1 MATHSETESFMA
13 SCHEPS
19 AFKSLCAHSSTLTT
33 PFDVSPYSS
42 AFHLPIH
49 PALLSNS
56 HLLHLNT
63 YNPTTYDPTERIFE
77 QNNNIGEKAESCSSR
92 DSSHDSSSPTSTGG
106 SSSRDNVIVRNES
119 KRKKDQVKDEAYW
132 ERRRKNNDAAKRS
145 RDQRRVKEDEM
156 ACRAANLEHE
166 NMLLRVELDQ
176 LRAETDKLR
185 TLILTTPSTS
195 ITIPIPLHPVVP
207 TASLLTTQ
215 PAPQSSVITTSQIFA
230 PLPLKIP
237 TTPPP
242 SSLLRSTVLVSNTTK
257 S

>member
-1 MATHSETESFMA
+1 MA

-19 AFKSLCAHSSTLTT
+19 AFKSLCAHPTTLTT
-33 PFDVSPYSS
+33 SFDVSPYSS

-63 YNPTTYDPTERIFE
+63 YNPSTYDPTERLFE
-77 QNNNIGEKAESCSSR
+77 QNNNNSEKAESCSSR

-106 SSSRDNVIVRNES
+106 SSGRDNVIVRNES

-185 TLILTTPSTS
+185 SLILTTPSTS
-195 ITIPIPLHPVVP
+195 ITIPIPLPI
-207 TASLLTTQ
+207 TASTSLLTAQ
-215 PAPQSSVITTSQIFA
+215 PAPQSSVITSSQIFA

-237 TTPPP
+237 TSPPP
-242 SSLLRSTVLVSNTTK
+242 SLLRSSVLVSIKNE

>member
-1 MATHSETESFMA
+1 MA
-13 SCHEPS
+13 SCHQHHHEPS
-19 AFKSLCAHSSTLTT
+19 AFTSLCAHPSSLVAS
-33 PFDVSPYSS
+33 FDVASYSS

-56 HLLHLNT
+56 HLLHLNS
-63 YNPTTYDPTERIFE
+63 YNPTTYDSAERLFE
-77 QNNNIGEKAESCSSR
+77 QNNNDKAESCSSR
-92 DSSHDSSSPTSTGG
+92 DSSNESSSPTSTGG

-119 KRKKDQVKDEAYW
+119 KRKKGQLKDEAYW

-145 RDQRRVKEDEM
+145 RDQRRQKEDEM

-166 NMLLRVELDQ
+166 NMLLRVQLDQ

-185 TLILTTPSTS
+185 ALILTTPSTS
-195 ITIPIPLHPVVP
+195 ISIPIPIPIHATP
-207 TASLLTTQ
+207 TLLTAQ
-215 PAPQSSVITTSQIFA
+215 PPPPPPASSVITTSQIFA

-242 SSLLRSTVLVSNTTK
+242 PPSLVRSTVLVSNPSKT
-257 S
+257 

>member
-1 MATHSETESFMA
+1 MA
-13 SCHEPS
+13 SVQEPS
-19 AFKSLCAHSSTLTT
+19 AFKSFGAHQHPSLAAS
-33 PFDVSPYSS
+33 FDVTPYPSTFLS
-42 AFHLPIH
+42 IH
-49 PALLSNS
+49 PQLLTNS
-56 HLLHLNT
+56 HLLNLNI
-63 YNPTTYDPTERIFE
+63 YNPTAYDPTDRLFE
-77 QNNNIGEKAESCSSR
+77 QNNNNSEKAESCSSR

-106 SSSRDNVIVRNES
+106 SSNRDNVIVRNES
-119 KRKKDQVKDEAYW
+119 KRKKGQVKDEAYW

-145 RDQRRVKEDEM
+145 RDQRRQKEDEM

-195 ITIPIPLHPVVP
+195 ISIPIPIHP
-207 TASLLTTQ
+207 TAPLLAAQ
-215 PAPQSSVITTSQIFA
+215 PPTSSVITTSQIFA

-242 SSLLRSTVLVSNTTK
+242 SLLRRTVLVSNPSKT
-257 S
+257 

>member
-1 MATHSETESFMA
+1 MA

-19 AFKSLCAHSSTLTT
+19 AFKSLCAHPSTLTAT
-33 PFDVSPYSS
+33 FDVSPYSS

-49 PALLSNS
+49 PALLSNT

-63 YNPTTYDPTERIFE
+63 YNPTTYESTERLFE
-77 QNNNIGEKAESCSSR
+77 QNNNNSEKAESCSSR

-106 SSSRDNVIVRNES
+106 SSRDNVIVRNEL
-119 KRKKDQVKDEAYW
+119 KRKKDQVKDVAYW

-145 RDQRRVKEDEM
+145 RDQRRMKEDEM
-156 ACRAANLEHE
+156 AHRATSLERE

-185 TLILTTPSTS
+185 ALILTTPTTS
-195 ITIPIPLHPVVP
+195 ISIPIPLQSLP
-207 TASLLTTQ
+207 LLTAQTA
-215 PAPQSSVITTSQIFA
+215 PASSVITTSQMYA

-237 TTPPP
+237 KTPSP
-242 SSLLRSTVLVSNTTK
+242 SLLRSTVLVSNSSKT
-257 S
+257 

>member
-1 MATHSETESFMA
+1 MA

-19 AFKSLCAHSSTLTT
+19 AFKSLCAHPSTLTT

-207 TASLLTTQ
+207 SASLLTTQ
-215 PAPQSSVITTSQIFA
+215 TAPQSSVITTSQIFA

-242 SSLLRSTVLVSNTTK
+242 SLLRSTVLVSNTTK
-257 S
+257 T

>member
-1 MATHSETESFMA
+1 MA

-19 AFKSLCAHSSTLTT
+19 AFKSLCAHPSTLTT

-63 YNPTTYDPTERIFE
+63 YNPTTYDPTERLFE
-77 QNNNIGEKAESCSSR
+77 QNNNNSEKAESCSSR

-106 SSSRDNVIVRNES
+106 SSSRDNVI
-119 KRKKDQVKDEAYW
+119 DQVKDEAYW

-195 ITIPIPLHPVVP
+195 ITIPIPLHPVAP
-207 TASLLTTQ
+207 TASLLATQ
-215 PAPQSSVITTSQIFA
+215 PASQSSVITTSQIFA

-242 SSLLRSTVLVSNTTK
+242 SLLRSTVLVSNTTK
-257 S
+257 T